1 MKLAREWPHTHIG
14 ANTYVANTLVSTGG
28 LMASSIVLNIPHA
41 STYLPLWEI
50 PAPYHEP
57 ASAAYWS
64 CGGKD
69 DMRERRWKVI
79 LTC

>member
-1 MKLAREWPHTHIG
+1 
-14 ANTYVANTLVSTGG
+14 
-28 LMASSIVLNIPHA
+28 MASSIVLNIPHA

-79 LTC
+79 RMC